1 MSAEVPE
8 VHSPAVQSAVRKIFR
23 RVVPLFFVMFV
34 ANYMDRVNLGF
45 AQDELR
51 ADVGLSAAAFGLGA
65 GIFFIAYAIFEVP
78 SNMLMERFGAKVW
91 LTRIMISWGV
101 VATAMAFV
109 DSVEMFYA
117 LRFLLGV
124 AEAGFFPAV
133 IYYFSRW
140 LPDSHR
146 GRATSIFLMGS
157 GTATV
162 IVGPVS
168 GALMELHGIWGHAGW
183 QWMFFIEGV
192 FSVVYRFLDS
202 GVEQA
207 TWLTDEE
214 KSGLVAAIDA
224 EQDERDARRGG
235 KAARVSRWKLLADPQ
250 MLLFLWIYFAINVA
264 LYAVT
269 FWLPSIVDDIGGVS
283 DFQVGLLTAV
293 PWLCALAALFVSGRV
308 SDRIGRRRPV
318 LVVLLL
324 LGGCGTL
331 LAVFVSPW
339 VGLGALCLAAMG
351 FKPASPVFW
360 TIPQSYLDARAAA
373 PGIALINS
381 IGNLGGFVAPTAFG
395 IIEDT
400 TGSTKGGLVGL
411 TVVGFLAALSVL
423 LVRGGGRNDRV
434 RTRPA
439 KAVAAPAPETT
450 PGAARTRSRVLPPPD
465 ATRPAPPHR
474 RWRGAH
480 WRGPH
485 HARERTV
492 TASTVST
499 DVPGATDVP
508 VMPAD
513 ERTHR
518 HVPPEGSHRHP
529 QVDPLAA
536 LRTPQDPPWDV
547 YLTGTVFLD
556 VIFTGL
562 DSAPVRGTESW
573 ARGMGRARAAS
584 PTWRPRWP
592 VSACAPRWPPPSA
605 TTTTATTAGTRSPRA
620 RASTCPRPAPCPAGT
635 RR

>member
-1 MSAEVPE
+1 M
-8 VHSPAVQSAVRKIFR
+8 HSPAVQSAVRKIFR

-109 DSVEMFYA
+109 NSVEMFYA

-162 IVGPVS
+162 IVGPIS
-168 GALMELHGIWGHAGW
+168 GALMEMHGIWGHAGW
-183 QWMFFIEGV
+183 QWMFFVEGV
-192 FSVVYRFLDS
+192 FSVVLGFVVYRFLDS

-224 EQDERDARRGG
+224 EQEERDARRGE

-293 PWLCALAALFVSGRV
+293 PWLCALVALFVSGRV
-308 SDRIGRRRPV
+308 SDRIGKRRPV

-395 IIEDT
+395 IIEDS

-434 RTRPA
+434 RARPA
-439 KAVAAPAPETT
+439 KAPVAPAPEST
-450 PGAARTRSRVLPPPD
+450 PGVARRADPG
-465 ATRPAPPHR
+465 PAP
-474 RWRGAH
+474 A
-480 WRGPH
+480 
-485 HARERTV
+485 
-492 TASTVST
+492 
-499 DVPGATDVP
+499 
-508 VMPAD
+508 
-513 ERTHR
+513 
-518 HVPPEGSHRHP
+518 
-529 QVDPLAA
+529 
-536 LRTPQDPPWDV
+536 
-547 YLTGTVFLD
+547 
-556 VIFTGL
+556 
-562 DSAPVRGTESW
+562 
-573 ARGMGRARAAS
+573 
-584 PTWRPRWP
+584 
-592 VSACAPRWPPPSA
+592 
-605 TTTTATTAGTRSPRA
+605 
-620 RASTCPRPAPCPAGT
+620 
-635 RR
+635 

>member
-1 MSAEVPE
+1 M
-8 VHSPAVQSAVRKIFR
+8 HSPAVQSAVRKIFR

-51 ADVGLSAAAFGLGA
+51 AGVGLSAAAFGLGA

-192 FSVVYRFLDS
+192 FSVVLGFVVYRFLDS

-235 KAARVSRWKLLADPQ
+235 KAAGVSRWKLLADPQ

-439 KAVAAPAPETT
+439 RAVAAPAPETT
-450 PGAARTRSRVLPPPD
+450 PGAARTAQPGP
-465 ATRPAPPHR
+465 ATA
-474 RWRGAH
+474 
-480 WRGPH
+480 
-485 HARERTV
+485 
-492 TASTVST
+492 
-499 DVPGATDVP
+499 
-508 VMPAD
+508 
-513 ERTHR
+513 
-518 HVPPEGSHRHP
+518 
-529 QVDPLAA
+529 
-536 LRTPQDPPWDV
+536 
-547 YLTGTVFLD
+547 
-556 VIFTGL
+556 
-562 DSAPVRGTESW
+562 
-573 ARGMGRARAAS
+573 
-584 PTWRPRWP
+584 
-592 VSACAPRWPPPSA
+592 
-605 TTTTATTAGTRSPRA
+605 
-620 RASTCPRPAPCPAGT
+620 
-635 RR
+635 

>member
-1 MSAEVPE
+1 
-8 VHSPAVQSAVRKIFR
+8 
-23 RVVPLFFVMFV
+23 MFV

-78 SNMLMERFGAKVW
+78 SNVLMERFGPKVW

-168 GALMELHGIWGHAGW
+168 GALMEMHGIWGHAGW

-192 FSVVYRFLDS
+192 FSVVLGFVVYRFLDS

-214 KSGLVAAIDA
+214 KAGLVAAIDA
-224 EQDERDARRGG
+224 EQAERDARRGG
-235 KAARVSRWKLLADPQ
+235 KAAKVSRWKLLADPQ

-293 PWLCALAALFVSGRV
+293 PWLCALVALFVSGRV
-308 SDRIGRRRPV
+308 SDRIGKRRPV

-324 LGGCGTL
+324 LGGSGTL

-439 KAVAAPAPETT
+439 RAAAAPAPETGA
-450 PGAARTRSRVLPPPD
+450 GAARTAHPGP
-465 ATRPAPPHR
+465 ATA
-474 RWRGAH
+474 
-480 WRGPH
+480 
-485 HARERTV
+485 
-492 TASTVST
+492 
-499 DVPGATDVP
+499 
-508 VMPAD
+508 
-513 ERTHR
+513 
-518 HVPPEGSHRHP
+518 
-529 QVDPLAA
+529 
-536 LRTPQDPPWDV
+536 
-547 YLTGTVFLD
+547 
-556 VIFTGL
+556 
-562 DSAPVRGTESW
+562 
-573 ARGMGRARAAS
+573 
-584 PTWRPRWP
+584 
-592 VSACAPRWPPPSA
+592 
-605 TTTTATTAGTRSPRA
+605 
-620 RASTCPRPAPCPAGT
+620 
-635 RR
+635 

>member
-1 MSAEVPE
+1 M
-8 VHSPAVQSAVRKIFR
+8 
-23 RVVPLFFVMFV
+23 VPLFFVMFV

-78 SNMLMERFGAKVW
+78 SNILMERYGAKVW

-109 DSVEMFYA
+109 NSVEMFYA

-146 GRATSIFLMGS
+146 GRATSVFLMGS

-168 GALMELHGIWGHAGW
+168 GALMEMHGLLGHAGW
-183 QWMFFIEGV
+183 QWMFFIEGI
-192 FSVVYRFLDS
+192 FSVVLGFVVYRFLDS
-202 GVEQA
+202 GIETA
-207 TWLTDEE
+207 AWLTDEE
-214 KSGLVAAIDA
+214 KSGLVAVIDA
-224 EQDERDARRGG
+224 EQAERETQRGTA
-235 KAARVSRWKLLADPQ
+235 KVSRWKLLADPQ

-269 FWLPSIVDDIGGVS
+269 FWLPSIVDDIGGLS
-283 DFQVGLLTAV
+283 SLQVGFLTAV
-293 PWLCALAALFVSGRV
+293 PWLCAIAAVYVSGRV
-308 SDRIGRRRPV
+308 SDRIGKRRPV
-318 LVVLLL
+318 LVTLLL

-331 LAVFVSPW
+331 LAVYVSPW
-339 VGLGALCLAAMG
+339 AGLGALCLAAVG

-434 RTRPA
+434 RERVGRQSGPA
-439 KAVAAPAPETT
+439 EAKTA
-450 PGAARTRSRVLPPPD
+450 PGAARS
-465 ATRPAPPHR
+465 AEAGAAPA
-474 RWRGAH
+474 
-480 WRGPH
+480 
-485 HARERTV
+485 
-492 TASTVST
+492 
-499 DVPGATDVP
+499 
-508 VMPAD
+508 
-513 ERTHR
+513 
-518 HVPPEGSHRHP
+518 
-529 QVDPLAA
+529 
-536 LRTPQDPPWDV
+536 
-547 YLTGTVFLD
+547 
-556 VIFTGL
+556 
-562 DSAPVRGTESW
+562 
-573 ARGMGRARAAS
+573 
-584 PTWRPRWP
+584 
-592 VSACAPRWPPPSA
+592 
-605 TTTTATTAGTRSPRA
+605 
-620 RASTCPRPAPCPAGT
+620 
-635 RR
+635 

>member
-1 MSAEVPE
+1 MSAAVSPE
-8 VHSPAVQSAVRKIFR
+8 VHPPAVQSAVRKIFR

-65 GIFFIAYAIFEVP
+65 GIFFIAYALFEVP
-78 SNMLMERFGAKVW
+78 SNILMERFGPKVW

-146 GRATSIFLMGS
+146 GRATSVFLMGS

-168 GALMELHGIWGHAGW
+168 GALLEMHGVWGHSGW
-183 QWMFFIEGV
+183 QWMFFVEGV
-192 FSVVYRFLDS
+192 FSVVLGFVVYRFLDS

-214 KSGLVAAIDA
+214 KTGLIAVIDA
-224 EQDERDARRGG
+224 EQDERDARRGE
-235 KAARVSRWKLLADPQ
+235 KAAQVSRWKLLADPQ

-269 FWLPSIVDDIGGVS
+269 FWLPSIVDDIGGLS
-283 DFQVGLLTAV
+283 DFQVGLLTSV
-293 PWLCALAALFVSGRV
+293 PWLCAIGALYVSGRI
-308 SDRIGRRRPV
+308 SDRIGKRRPV
-318 LVVLLL
+318 LITLLV

-339 VGLGALCLAAMG
+339 AGLGALCVAAMG

-395 IIEDT
+395 IIEDS
-400 TGSTKGGLVGL
+400 TGSTEGGLVGL

-439 KAVAAPAPETT
+439 GKPAATAPETT
-450 PGAARTRSRVLPPPD
+450 PGAARTTHPGP
-465 ATRPAPPHR
+465 ATA
-474 RWRGAH
+474 
-480 WRGPH
+480 
-485 HARERTV
+485 
-492 TASTVST
+492 
-499 DVPGATDVP
+499 
-508 VMPAD
+508 
-513 ERTHR
+513 
-518 HVPPEGSHRHP
+518 
-529 QVDPLAA
+529 
-536 LRTPQDPPWDV
+536 
-547 YLTGTVFLD
+547 
-556 VIFTGL
+556 
-562 DSAPVRGTESW
+562 
-573 ARGMGRARAAS
+573 
-584 PTWRPRWP
+584 
-592 VSACAPRWPPPSA
+592 
-605 TTTTATTAGTRSPRA
+605 
-620 RASTCPRPAPCPAGT
+620 
-635 RR
+635 

>member
-1 MSAEVPE
+1 MHP
-8 VHSPAVQSAVRKIFR
+8 PAVQSAVRKIFR

-65 GIFFIAYAIFEVP
+65 GIFFIAYALFEVP
-78 SNMLMERFGAKVW
+78 SNILMERFGPKVW

-146 GRATSIFLMGS
+146 GRATSVFLMGS

-168 GALMELHGIWGHAGW
+168 GALLEMHGVWGHSGW
-183 QWMFFIEGV
+183 QWMFFVEGV
-192 FSVVYRFLDS
+192 FSVVLGFVVYRFLDS

-214 KSGLVAAIDA
+214 KTGLIAVIDA
-224 EQDERDARRGG
+224 EQDERDARRGE
-235 KAARVSRWKLLADPQ
+235 KAAKVSRWKLLADPQ

-269 FWLPSIVDDIGGVS
+269 FWLPSIVDDIGGLS
-283 DFQVGLLTAV
+283 DFQVGLLTSV
-293 PWLCALAALFVSGRV
+293 PWLCAIGALYVSGRI
-308 SDRIGRRRPV
+308 SDRIGKRRPV
-318 LVVLLL
+318 LVTLLV

-339 VGLGALCLAAMG
+339 AGLGALCVAAMG

-434 RTRPA
+434 RARPA
-439 KAVAAPAPETT
+439 RTPAATAPETT
-450 PGAARTRSRVLPPPD
+450 PGAARTAHPG
-465 ATRPAPPHR
+465 PA
-474 RWRGAH
+474 
-480 WRGPH
+480 
-485 HARERTV
+485 
-492 TASTVST
+492 
-499 DVPGATDVP
+499 
-508 VMPAD
+508 
-513 ERTHR
+513 
-518 HVPPEGSHRHP
+518 
-529 QVDPLAA
+529 AA
-536 LRTPQDPPWDV
+536 
-547 YLTGTVFLD
+547 
-556 VIFTGL
+556 
-562 DSAPVRGTESW
+562 
-573 ARGMGRARAAS
+573 
-584 PTWRPRWP
+584 
-592 VSACAPRWPPPSA
+592 
-605 TTTTATTAGTRSPRA
+605 
-620 RASTCPRPAPCPAGT
+620 
-635 RR
+635 

>member
-1 MSAEVPE
+1 M
-8 VHSPAVQSAVRKIFR
+8 HSPAVQSAVRKIFR

-109 DSVEMFYA
+109 NSVEMFYA

-162 IVGPVS
+162 IVGPIS
-168 GALMELHGIWGHAGW
+168 GALMEMHGIWGHAGW
-183 QWMFFIEGV
+183 QWMFFVEGV
-192 FSVVYRFLDS
+192 FSVVLGFVIYRFLDS

-224 EQDERDARRGG
+224 EQEERDARRGE

-293 PWLCALAALFVSGRV
+293 PWLCALVALFVSGRV
-308 SDRIGRRRPV
+308 SDRIGKRRPV

-439 KAVAAPAPETT
+439 KAPAAPAPETT
-450 PGAARTRSRVLPPPD
+450 PGAARTAHPGP
-465 ATRPAPPHR
+465 ATA
-474 RWRGAH
+474 
-480 WRGPH
+480 
-485 HARERTV
+485 
-492 TASTVST
+492 
-499 DVPGATDVP
+499 
-508 VMPAD
+508 
-513 ERTHR
+513 
-518 HVPPEGSHRHP
+518 
-529 QVDPLAA
+529 
-536 LRTPQDPPWDV
+536 
-547 YLTGTVFLD
+547 
-556 VIFTGL
+556 
-562 DSAPVRGTESW
+562 
-573 ARGMGRARAAS
+573 
-584 PTWRPRWP
+584 
-592 VSACAPRWPPPSA
+592 
-605 TTTTATTAGTRSPRA
+605 
-620 RASTCPRPAPCPAGT
+620 
-635 RR
+635 

>member
-1 MSAEVPE
+1 MSAAVPE
-8 VHSPAVQSAVRKIFR
+8 AHPPAVQSAVRKIFR

-65 GIFFIAYAIFEVP
+65 GIFFIAYALFEVP
-78 SNMLMERFGAKVW
+78 SNILMERFGAKVW

-146 GRATSIFLMGS
+146 GRATSVFLMGS

-168 GALMELHGIWGHAGW
+168 GALLEMHGVWGHSGW
-183 QWMFFIEGV
+183 QWMFFVEGV
-192 FSVVYRFLDS
+192 FSVVLGFVVYRFLDS

-214 KSGLVAAIDA
+214 KTGLIAVIDA
-224 EQDERDARRGG
+224 EQDERDARRGE
-235 KAARVSRWKLLADPQ
+235 KAAKVSRWKLLADPQ

-269 FWLPSIVDDIGGVS
+269 FWLPSIVDDIGGLS
-283 DFQVGLLTAV
+283 DFQVGLLTSV
-293 PWLCALAALFVSGRV
+293 PWLCAIGALYVSGRI
-308 SDRIGRRRPV
+308 SDRIGKRRPV
-318 LVVLLL
+318 LITLLV

-339 VGLGALCLAAMG
+339 AGLGALCVAAMG

-395 IIEDT
+395 IIEDS
-400 TGSTKGGLVGL
+400 TGSTEGGLVGL

-439 KAVAAPAPETT
+439 RKPAGTAPETT
-450 PGAARTRSRVLPPPD
+450 PGAARTSHPGP
-465 ATRPAPPHR
+465 ATA
-474 RWRGAH
+474 
-480 WRGPH
+480 
-485 HARERTV
+485 
-492 TASTVST
+492 
-499 DVPGATDVP
+499 
-508 VMPAD
+508 
-513 ERTHR
+513 
-518 HVPPEGSHRHP
+518 
-529 QVDPLAA
+529 
-536 LRTPQDPPWDV
+536 
-547 YLTGTVFLD
+547 
-556 VIFTGL
+556 
-562 DSAPVRGTESW
+562 
-573 ARGMGRARAAS
+573 
-584 PTWRPRWP
+584 
-592 VSACAPRWPPPSA
+592 
-605 TTTTATTAGTRSPRA
+605 
-620 RASTCPRPAPCPAGT
+620 
-635 RR
+635 

>member
-1 MSAEVPE
+1 M
-8 VHSPAVQSAVRKIFR
+8 
-23 RVVPLFFVMFV
+23 VPLFFVMFV

-45 AQDELR
+45 AQDQLR

-109 DSVEMFYA
+109 NSPGMFYA

-146 GRATSIFLMGS
+146 GRATSVFLMGS

-168 GALMELHGIWGHAGW
+168 GALLEMHGLWGHSGW
-183 QWMFFIEGV
+183 QWMFFVEGV
-192 FSVVYRFLDS
+192 FSVVLGFVVYRYLDS
-202 GVEQA
+202 GIEQA

-214 KSGLVAAIDA
+214 KAGLVSTIDA
-224 EQDERDARRGG
+224 EQDARDAQRGT
-235 KAARVSRWKLLADPQ
+235 KARVSRWKLLADPQ

-269 FWLPSIVDDIGGVS
+269 FWLPSIVDDIGGLS
-283 DFQVGLLTAV
+283 DLQVGFLTSV
-293 PWLCALAALFVSGRV
+293 PWICAIAAVYVSGRI
-308 SDRIGRRRPV
+308 SDRIGKRRPV

-324 LGGCGTL
+324 IGGCGTL
-331 LAVFVSPW
+331 LAVFASPW
-339 VGLGALCLAAMG
+339 VGLGALCLAAVG

-434 RTRPA
+434 RVRTSKGA
-439 KAVAAPAPETT
+439 AAPAPEEGA
-450 PGAARTRSRVLPPPD
+450 PGTARTVQVEP
-465 ATRPAPPHR
+465 
-474 RWRGAH
+474 G
-480 WRGPH
+480 
-485 HARERTV
+485 
-492 TASTVST
+492 TA
-499 DVPGATDVP
+499 
-508 VMPAD
+508 
-513 ERTHR
+513 
-518 HVPPEGSHRHP
+518 
-529 QVDPLAA
+529 
-536 LRTPQDPPWDV
+536 
-547 YLTGTVFLD
+547 
-556 VIFTGL
+556 
-562 DSAPVRGTESW
+562 
-573 ARGMGRARAAS
+573 
-584 PTWRPRWP
+584 
-592 VSACAPRWPPPSA
+592 
-605 TTTTATTAGTRSPRA
+605 
-620 RASTCPRPAPCPAGT
+620 
-635 RR
+635 

>member
-1 MSAEVPE
+1 M
-8 VHSPAVQSAVRKIFR
+8 
-23 RVVPLFFVMFV
+23 VPLFFVMFV

-65 GIFFIAYAIFEVP
+65 GVFFIAYAIFEVP

-109 DSVEMFYA
+109 NSVEMFYA
-117 LRFLLGV
+117 LRFLLGA

-146 GRATSIFLMGS
+146 GRATSVFLMGS

-168 GALMELHGIWGHAGW
+168 GALMEMHGVWGHAGW

-192 FSVVYRFLDS
+192 FSVVLGFVVYRFLDS
-202 GVEQA
+202 SVESA

-214 KSGLVAAIDA
+214 KAGLTAVIDA
-224 EQDERDARRGG
+224 EQAARETTRGT
-235 KAARVSRWKLLADPQ
+235 ARVSRWKLLADPQ

-283 DFQVGLLTAV
+283 DFQVGLLTSV
-293 PWLCALAALFVSGRV
+293 PWLCAIAAVYVSGRV
-308 SDRIGRRRPV
+308 SDRIGKRRPV
-318 LVVLLL
+318 LVTLLV

-339 VGLGALCLAAMG
+339 AGLGALCLAAMG

-395 IIEDT
+395 IIEDA

-434 RTRPA
+434 RTGRA
-439 KAVAAPAPETT
+439 QAPAAGT
-450 PGAARTRSRVLPPPD
+450 PDTAPGTART
-465 ATRPAPPHR
+465 
-474 RWRGAH
+474 GQQ
-480 WRGPH
+480 G
-485 HARERTV
+485 
-492 TASTVST
+492 TA
-499 DVPGATDVP
+499 
-508 VMPAD
+508 
-513 ERTHR
+513 
-518 HVPPEGSHRHP
+518 
-529 QVDPLAA
+529 AA
-536 LRTPQDPPWDV
+536 
-547 YLTGTVFLD
+547 
-556 VIFTGL
+556 
-562 DSAPVRGTESW
+562 
-573 ARGMGRARAAS
+573 
-584 PTWRPRWP
+584 
-592 VSACAPRWPPPSA
+592 
-605 TTTTATTAGTRSPRA
+605 
-620 RASTCPRPAPCPAGT
+620 
-635 RR
+635 

>member
-1 MSAEVPE
+1 M
-8 VHSPAVQSAVRKIFR
+8 HSPAVQSAVRKIFR

-51 ADVGLSAAAFGLGA
+51 TDVGLSAAAFGLGA

-162 IVGPVS
+162 IVGPIS
-168 GALMELHGIWGHAGW
+168 GALMEMHGIWGHAGW

-192 FSVVYRFLDS
+192 FSVVLGFVVYRFLDS

-224 EQDERDARRGG
+224 EQDERDARRGE

-293 PWLCALAALFVSGRV
+293 PWLCALVALFVSGRV
-308 SDRIGRRRPV
+308 SDRIGKRRPV

-434 RTRPA
+434 RTRPER
-439 KAVAAPAPETT
+439 AVAAPAPETT
-450 PGAARTRSRVLPPPD
+450 PGAARTAQPGP
-465 ATRPAPPHR
+465 ATA
-474 RWRGAH
+474 
-480 WRGPH
+480 
-485 HARERTV
+485 
-492 TASTVST
+492 
-499 DVPGATDVP
+499 
-508 VMPAD
+508 
-513 ERTHR
+513 
-518 HVPPEGSHRHP
+518 
-529 QVDPLAA
+529 
-536 LRTPQDPPWDV
+536 
-547 YLTGTVFLD
+547 
-556 VIFTGL
+556 
-562 DSAPVRGTESW
+562 
-573 ARGMGRARAAS
+573 
-584 PTWRPRWP
+584 
-592 VSACAPRWPPPSA
+592 
-605 TTTTATTAGTRSPRA
+605 
-620 RASTCPRPAPCPAGT
+620 
-635 RR
+635 

>member
-1 MSAEVPE
+1 
-8 VHSPAVQSAVRKIFR
+8 
-23 RVVPLFFVMFV
+23 MFV

-45 AQDELR
+45 AQDQLR

-78 SNMLMERFGAKVW
+78 SNMMMERFGAKVW

-109 DSVEMFYA
+109 NSPGMFYA

-146 GRATSIFLMGS
+146 GRATSVFLMGS

-168 GALMELHGIWGHAGW
+168 GALLEMHGLWGHSGW
-183 QWMFFIEGV
+183 QWMFFVEGV
-192 FSVVYRFLDS
+192 FSVVLGFVVYRYLDS
-202 GVEQA
+202 SIEKA

-214 KSGLVAAIDA
+214 KAGLVATIDA
-224 EQDERDARRGG
+224 EQDARDAQRGSR
-235 KAARVSRWKLLADPQ
+235 ARVSRWKLLADPQ

-269 FWLPSIVDDIGGVS
+269 FWLPSIVDDIGGLN
-283 DFQVGLLTAV
+283 DLQVGLLTSV
-293 PWLCALAALFVSGRV
+293 PWICAILAVYVSGRI
-308 SDRIGRRRPV
+308 SDRIGKRRPV

-324 LGGCGTL
+324 VGGCGTL

-339 VGLGALCLAAMG
+339 VGLGALCLAAVG

-411 TVVGFLAALSVL
+411 TVVGFLAAVSVL
-423 LVRGGGRNDRV
+423 LVRGGGRNDRARV
-434 RTRPA
+434 RTA
-439 KAVAAPAPETT
+439 KGAAAPSPEAAPGTAMAVQAG
-450 PGAARTRSRVLPPPD
+450 PG
-465 ATRPAPPHR
+465 
-474 RWRGAH
+474 
-480 WRGPH
+480 
-485 HARERTV
+485 
-492 TASTVST
+492 TA
-499 DVPGATDVP
+499 
-508 VMPAD
+508 
-513 ERTHR
+513 
-518 HVPPEGSHRHP
+518 
-529 QVDPLAA
+529 
-536 LRTPQDPPWDV
+536 
-547 YLTGTVFLD
+547 
-556 VIFTGL
+556 
-562 DSAPVRGTESW
+562 
-573 ARGMGRARAAS
+573 
-584 PTWRPRWP
+584 
-592 VSACAPRWPPPSA
+592 
-605 TTTTATTAGTRSPRA
+605 
-620 RASTCPRPAPCPAGT
+620 
-635 RR
+635 

>member
-1 MSAEVPE
+1 M
-8 VHSPAVQSAVRKIFR
+8 HSPAVQSAVRKIFR

-65 GIFFIAYAIFEVP
+65 GVFFIAYAIFEVP
-78 SNMLMERFGAKVW
+78 SNILMERFGAKVW

-109 DSVEMFYA
+109 NSVEMFYA

-146 GRATSIFLMGS
+146 GRATSVFLMGS

-162 IVGPVS
+162 IVGPIS
-168 GALMELHGIWGHAGW
+168 GALMEMHGIWGHAGW
-183 QWMFFIEGV
+183 QWMFFIEGI
-192 FSVVYRFLDS
+192 FSVVLGFVVYRFLDS
-202 GVEQA
+202 GIEQA
-207 TWLTDEE
+207 AWLTDEE
-214 KSGLVAAIDA
+214 KTGLVAAIDA
-224 EQDERDARRGG
+224 EQEERDARRGG
-235 KAARVSRWKLLADPQ
+235 GAAKVSRWKLLADPQ

-293 PWLCALAALFVSGRV
+293 PWLCALVALFVSGRI
-308 SDRIGRRRPV
+308 SDRIGKRRPV
-318 LVVLLL
+318 LAVLLL

-400 TGSTKGGLVGL
+400 TGSTEGGLVGL

-450 PGAARTRSRVLPPPD
+450 PGV
-465 ATRPAPPHR
+465 
-474 RWRGAH
+474 
-480 WRGPH
+480 
-485 HARERTV
+485 
-492 TASTVST
+492 
-499 DVPGATDVP
+499 
-508 VMPAD
+508 
-513 ERTHR
+513 
-518 HVPPEGSHRHP
+518 
-529 QVDPLAA
+529 
-536 LRTPQDPPWDV
+536 
-547 YLTGTVFLD
+547 
-556 VIFTGL
+556 
-562 DSAPVRGTESW
+562 
-573 ARGMGRARAAS
+573 ARAVH
-584 PTWRPRWP
+584 PGP
-592 VSACAPRWPPPSA
+592 A
-605 TTTTATTAGTRSPRA
+605 TT
-620 RASTCPRPAPCPAGT
+620 
-635 RR
+635 

>member
-1 MSAEVPE
+1 M
-8 VHSPAVQSAVRKIFR
+8 HSPAAQSAVRKIFR

-192 FSVVYRFLDS
+192 FSVVLGFVVYRFLDS

-235 KAARVSRWKLLADPQ
+235 KAAAVSRWKLLADPQ

-439 KAVAAPAPETT
+439 RAVAAPAPETT
-450 PGAARTRSRVLPPPD
+450 PGAARTAQPGP
-465 ATRPAPPHR
+465 ATA
-474 RWRGAH
+474 
-480 WRGPH
+480 
-485 HARERTV
+485 
-492 TASTVST
+492 
-499 DVPGATDVP
+499 
-508 VMPAD
+508 
-513 ERTHR
+513 
-518 HVPPEGSHRHP
+518 
-529 QVDPLAA
+529 
-536 LRTPQDPPWDV
+536 
-547 YLTGTVFLD
+547 
-556 VIFTGL
+556 
-562 DSAPVRGTESW
+562 
-573 ARGMGRARAAS
+573 
-584 PTWRPRWP
+584 
-592 VSACAPRWPPPSA
+592 
-605 TTTTATTAGTRSPRA
+605 
-620 RASTCPRPAPCPAGT
+620 
-635 RR
+635 

>member
-1 MSAEVPE
+1 MSAVPSP
-8 VHSPAVQSAVRKIFR
+8 HAPHPPAVESAIRKIFR

-65 GIFFIAYAIFEVP
+65 GIFFIAYALFEVP
-78 SNMLMERFGAKVW
+78 SNILMERFGPKVW

-168 GALMELHGIWGHAGW
+168 GALMEMHGIWGHAGW
-183 QWMFFIEGV
+183 QWMFFIEGI
-192 FSVVYRFLDS
+192 FSVVLGFVVYRFLDS
-202 GVEQA
+202 GIEKA
-207 TWLTDEE
+207 EWLTDEE
-214 KSGLVAAIDA
+214 KTGLVAVIDA
-224 EQDERDARRGG
+224 EQEARDAQRGTS
-235 KAARVSRWKLLADPQ
+235 AHVSRWRLLADPQ

-269 FWLPSIVDDIGGVS
+269 FWLPSIVDDIGGLS
-283 DFQVGLLTAV
+283 SFEVGLLTSV
-293 PWLCALAALFVSGRV
+293 PWLCAIAAVYVSGRV
-308 SDRIGRRRPV
+308 SDRIGKRRPV
-318 LVVLLL
+318 LITLLV

-339 VGLGALCLAAMG
+339 AGLGALCLAAMG

-400 TGSTKGGLVGL
+400 TGSTKAGLVGL

-434 RTRPA
+434 RARPA
-439 KAVAAPAPETT
+439 KAPAVPPAPASGAT
-450 PGAARTRSRVLPPPD
+450 PGAARTTHPGP
-465 ATRPAPPHR
+465 ATA
-474 RWRGAH
+474 
-480 WRGPH
+480 
-485 HARERTV
+485 
-492 TASTVST
+492 
-499 DVPGATDVP
+499 
-508 VMPAD
+508 
-513 ERTHR
+513 
-518 HVPPEGSHRHP
+518 
-529 QVDPLAA
+529 
-536 LRTPQDPPWDV
+536 
-547 YLTGTVFLD
+547 
-556 VIFTGL
+556 
-562 DSAPVRGTESW
+562 
-573 ARGMGRARAAS
+573 
-584 PTWRPRWP
+584 
-592 VSACAPRWPPPSA
+592 
-605 TTTTATTAGTRSPRA
+605 
-620 RASTCPRPAPCPAGT
+620 
-635 RR
+635 

>member
-1 MSAEVPE
+1 M
-8 VHSPAVQSAVRKIFR
+8 HSPAVQSAVRKIFR

-78 SNMLMERFGAKVW
+78 SNMLLERFGAKVW

-162 IVGPVS
+162 IVGPIS
-168 GALMELHGIWGHAGW
+168 GALMEMHGIWGHAGW
-183 QWMFFIEGV
+183 QWMFFVEGV
-192 FSVVYRFLDS
+192 FSVVLGFVVYRFLDS

-214 KSGLVAAIDA
+214 KTGLVAAIDA
-224 EQDERDARRGG
+224 EQEERDARRGG

-293 PWLCALAALFVSGRV
+293 PWLCALVALFVSGRI
-308 SDRIGRRRPV
+308 SDRIGKRRPV

-339 VGLGALCLAAMG
+339 IGLGALCLAAMG

-439 KAVAAPAPETT
+439 RAAAAPAPETG
-450 PGAARTRSRVLPPPD
+450 PGAARTAHQGP
-465 ATRPAPPHR
+465 ATA
-474 RWRGAH
+474 
-480 WRGPH
+480 
-485 HARERTV
+485 
-492 TASTVST
+492 
-499 DVPGATDVP
+499 
-508 VMPAD
+508 
-513 ERTHR
+513 
-518 HVPPEGSHRHP
+518 
-529 QVDPLAA
+529 
-536 LRTPQDPPWDV
+536 
-547 YLTGTVFLD
+547 
-556 VIFTGL
+556 
-562 DSAPVRGTESW
+562 
-573 ARGMGRARAAS
+573 
-584 PTWRPRWP
+584 
-592 VSACAPRWPPPSA
+592 
-605 TTTTATTAGTRSPRA
+605 
-620 RASTCPRPAPCPAGT
+620 
-635 RR
+635 

>member
-1 MSAEVPE
+1 M
-8 VHSPAVQSAVRKIFR
+8 HSPAVQSAVRKIFR

-109 DSVEMFYA
+109 NSVEMFYA

-162 IVGPVS
+162 IVGPIS
-168 GALMELHGIWGHAGW
+168 GALMEMHGIWGHAGW
-183 QWMFFIEGV
+183 QWMFFVEGV
-192 FSVVYRFLDS
+192 FSVVLGFVVYRFLDS

-224 EQDERDARRGG
+224 EQEERDARRGE

-293 PWLCALAALFVSGRV
+293 PWLCALVALFVSGRV
-308 SDRIGRRRPV
+308 SDRIGKRRPV

-439 KAVAAPAPETT
+439 KAPAAPAPETT
-450 PGAARTRSRVLPPPD
+450 PGAARTAHPGP
-465 ATRPAPPHR
+465 ATA
-474 RWRGAH
+474 
-480 WRGPH
+480 
-485 HARERTV
+485 
-492 TASTVST
+492 
-499 DVPGATDVP
+499 
-508 VMPAD
+508 
-513 ERTHR
+513 
-518 HVPPEGSHRHP
+518 
-529 QVDPLAA
+529 
-536 LRTPQDPPWDV
+536 
-547 YLTGTVFLD
+547 
-556 VIFTGL
+556 
-562 DSAPVRGTESW
+562 
-573 ARGMGRARAAS
+573 
-584 PTWRPRWP
+584 
-592 VSACAPRWPPPSA
+592 
-605 TTTTATTAGTRSPRA
+605 
-620 RASTCPRPAPCPAGT
+620 
-635 RR
+635 

>member
-1 MSAEVPE
+1 MHP
-8 VHSPAVQSAVRKIFR
+8 PAVQSAVHKIFR

-51 ADVGLSAAAFGLGA
+51 ADVGLSGAAFGLGA
-65 GIFFIAYAIFEVP
+65 GIFFIAYALFEVP
-78 SNMLMERFGAKVW
+78 SNILMERFGPKVW

-146 GRATSIFLMGS
+146 GRATSVFLMGS

-162 IVGPVS
+162 VVGPVS
-168 GALMELHGIWGHAGW
+168 GALLEMHGIWGHSGW
-183 QWMFFIEGV
+183 QWMFFVEGV
-192 FSVVYRFLDS
+192 FSVVLGFVVYRFLDS

-207 TWLTDEE
+207 TWLTDDE
-214 KSGLVAAIDA
+214 KTGLIAVIDA
-224 EQDERDARRGG
+224 EQDERDARRGA
-235 KAARVSRWKLLADPQ
+235 KSAKVSRWKLLADPQ
-250 MLLFLWIYFAINVA
+250 MLLFLWIYFAVNVA

-269 FWLPSIVDDIGGVS
+269 FWLPSIVDDIGGLS
-283 DFQVGLLTAV
+283 DFQVGLLTSV
-293 PWLCALAALFVSGRV
+293 PWLCAIGALYVSGRI
-308 SDRIGRRRPV
+308 SDRIGKRRPV
-318 LVVLLL
+318 LVTLLL

-339 VGLGALCLAAMG
+339 AGLGALCVAAMG

-434 RTRPA
+434 RGRTARTPA
-439 KAVAAPAPETT
+439 ATSPETA
-450 PGAARTRSRVLPPPD
+450 PGAARS
-465 ATRPAPPHR
+465 ARP
-474 RWRGAH
+474 
-480 WRGPH
+480 GP
-485 HARERTV
+485 
-492 TASTVST
+492 
-499 DVPGATDVP
+499 
-508 VMPAD
+508 
-513 ERTHR
+513 
-518 HVPPEGSHRHP
+518 
-529 QVDPLAA
+529 AA
-536 LRTPQDPPWDV
+536 
-547 YLTGTVFLD
+547 
-556 VIFTGL
+556 
-562 DSAPVRGTESW
+562 A
-573 ARGMGRARAAS
+573 
-584 PTWRPRWP
+584 
-592 VSACAPRWPPPSA
+592 
-605 TTTTATTAGTRSPRA
+605 
-620 RASTCPRPAPCPAGT
+620 
-635 RR
+635 

>member
-1 MSAEVPE
+1 M
-8 VHSPAVQSAVRKIFR
+8 
-23 RVVPLFFVMFV
+23 VPLFFVMFV

-78 SNMLMERFGAKVW
+78 SNILMERYGPKVW

-168 GALMELHGIWGHAGW
+168 GALMEMHGIWGHAGW
-183 QWMFFIEGV
+183 QWMFFIEGI
-192 FSVVYRFLDS
+192 FSVVLGFVVYRFLDS
-202 GVEQA
+202 GIEKA
-207 TWLTDEE
+207 DWLTEEE
-214 KSGLVAAIDA
+214 KTGLVAVIDA
-224 EQDERDARRGG
+224 EQEARDAQRGTAG
-235 KAARVSRWKLLADPQ
+235 AVSRWKLLADPQ

-269 FWLPSIVDDIGGVS
+269 FWLPSIVDDIGGLS
-283 DFQVGLLTAV
+283 SFEVGLLTSV
-293 PWLCALAALFVSGRV
+293 PWLCAIAAVYVSGRL
-308 SDRIGRRRPV
+308 SDRIGKRRPV
-318 LVVLLL
+318 LITLLV

-339 VGLGALCLAAMG
+339 AGLGALCLAAVG
-351 FKPASPVFW
+351 FKPASPIFW

-400 TGSTKGGLVGL
+400 TGSTRAGLVGL

-434 RTRPA
+434 RTRATPA
-439 KAVAAPAPETT
+439 PAAAPAPETS
-450 PGAARTRSRVLPPPD
+450 PGAARNALPGT
-465 ATRPAPPHR
+465 APA
-474 RWRGAH
+474 
-480 WRGPH
+480 
-485 HARERTV
+485 
-492 TASTVST
+492 
-499 DVPGATDVP
+499 
-508 VMPAD
+508 
-513 ERTHR
+513 
-518 HVPPEGSHRHP
+518 
-529 QVDPLAA
+529 
-536 LRTPQDPPWDV
+536 
-547 YLTGTVFLD
+547 
-556 VIFTGL
+556 
-562 DSAPVRGTESW
+562 
-573 ARGMGRARAAS
+573 
-584 PTWRPRWP
+584 
-592 VSACAPRWPPPSA
+592 
-605 TTTTATTAGTRSPRA
+605 
-620 RASTCPRPAPCPAGT
+620 
-635 RR
+635 

>member
-1 MSAEVPE
+1 M
-8 VHSPAVQSAVRKIFR
+8 HSPAVQSAVRKIFR

-192 FSVVYRFLDS
+192 FSVVLGFVVYRFLDS

-439 KAVAAPAPETT
+439 KAVAAPEPETT
-450 PGAARTRSRVLPPPD
+450 PGAARTAQPGP
-465 ATRPAPPHR
+465 ATA
-474 RWRGAH
+474 
-480 WRGPH
+480 
-485 HARERTV
+485 
-492 TASTVST
+492 
-499 DVPGATDVP
+499 
-508 VMPAD
+508 
-513 ERTHR
+513 
-518 HVPPEGSHRHP
+518 
-529 QVDPLAA
+529 
-536 LRTPQDPPWDV
+536 
-547 YLTGTVFLD
+547 
-556 VIFTGL
+556 
-562 DSAPVRGTESW
+562 
-573 ARGMGRARAAS
+573 
-584 PTWRPRWP
+584 
-592 VSACAPRWPPPSA
+592 
-605 TTTTATTAGTRSPRA
+605 
-620 RASTCPRPAPCPAGT
+620 
-635 RR
+635 

>member
-1 MSAEVPE
+1 M
-8 VHSPAVQSAVRKIFR
+8 HSPAVQSAVRKIFR

-162 IVGPVS
+162 VVGPVS
-168 GALMELHGIWGHAGW
+168 GALMEMHGIWGHAGW

-192 FSVVYRFLDS
+192 FSVVLGFVVYRFLDS

-224 EQDERDARRGG
+224 EQDERDARRGE

-293 PWLCALAALFVSGRV
+293 PWLCALVALFVSGRV
-308 SDRIGRRRPV
+308 SDRIGKRRPV

-434 RTRPA
+434 RTRPDRA
-439 KAVAAPAPETT
+439 AAAPAPETT
-450 PGAARTRSRVLPPPD
+450 PGAARTAQPGP
-465 ATRPAPPHR
+465 ATA
-474 RWRGAH
+474 
-480 WRGPH
+480 
-485 HARERTV
+485 
-492 TASTVST
+492 
-499 DVPGATDVP
+499 
-508 VMPAD
+508 
-513 ERTHR
+513 
-518 HVPPEGSHRHP
+518 
-529 QVDPLAA
+529 
-536 LRTPQDPPWDV
+536 
-547 YLTGTVFLD
+547 
-556 VIFTGL
+556 
-562 DSAPVRGTESW
+562 
-573 ARGMGRARAAS
+573 
-584 PTWRPRWP
+584 
-592 VSACAPRWPPPSA
+592 
-605 TTTTATTAGTRSPRA
+605 
-620 RASTCPRPAPCPAGT
+620 
-635 RR
+635 

>member
-1 MSAEVPE
+1 M
-8 VHSPAVQSAVRKIFR
+8 
-23 RVVPLFFVMFV
+23 VPLFFVMFV

-45 AQDELR
+45 AQDQLR

-65 GIFFIAYAIFEVP
+65 GVFFIAYALFEVP

-109 DSVEMFYA
+109 NSPGMFYA

-146 GRATSIFLMGS
+146 GRATSVFLMGS

-168 GALMELHGIWGHAGW
+168 GALLEMHGLWGHSGW
-183 QWMFFIEGV
+183 QWMFFVEGV
-192 FSVVYRFLDS
+192 FSVVLGFVVYRYLDS
-202 GVEQA
+202 SIEQA

-214 KSGLVAAIDA
+214 KAGLVTAIDA
-224 EQDERDARRGG
+224 EQDARDAQRGTT
-235 KAARVSRWKLLADPQ
+235 ARVSRWKLLADPQ
-250 MLLFLWIYFAINVA
+250 MVLFLWIYFAINVA

-269 FWLPSIVDDIGGVS
+269 FWLPSIVDDIGGLS
-283 DFQVGLLTAV
+283 DLQVGFLTSV
-293 PWLCALAALFVSGRV
+293 PWICAIAAVYVSGRI
-308 SDRIGRRRPV
+308 SDRIGKRRPV

-324 LGGCGTL
+324 VGGCGTL
-331 LAVFVSPW
+331 LAVLVSPW
-339 VGLGALCLAAMG
+339 VGLGALCLAAVG

-434 RTRPA
+434 RVRTSKGA
-439 KAVAAPAPETT
+439 AAPAPEEA
-450 PGAARTRSRVLPPPD
+450 PGTARSV
-465 ATRPAPPHR
+465 RP
-474 RWRGAH
+474 G
-480 WRGPH
+480 
-485 HARERTV
+485 
-492 TASTVST
+492 
-499 DVPGATDVP
+499 
-508 VMPAD
+508 
-513 ERTHR
+513 
-518 HVPPEGSHRHP
+518 
-529 QVDPLAA
+529 
-536 LRTPQDPPWDV
+536 
-547 YLTGTVFLD
+547 TGT
-556 VIFTGL
+556 
-562 DSAPVRGTESW
+562 A
-573 ARGMGRARAAS
+573 
-584 PTWRPRWP
+584 
-592 VSACAPRWPPPSA
+592 
-605 TTTTATTAGTRSPRA
+605 
-620 RASTCPRPAPCPAGT
+620 
-635 RR
+635 

>member
-1 MSAEVPE
+1 MSAVPQVPE
-8 VHSPAVQSAVRKIFR
+8 VIHPPAVQSAIRKIFR

-65 GIFFIAYAIFEVP
+65 GIFFIAYALFEVP
-78 SNMLMERFGAKVW
+78 SNILMERYGPKVW

-109 DSVEMFYA
+109 NSVEMFYA

-168 GALMELHGIWGHAGW
+168 GALMEMHGIWGHAGW

-192 FSVVYRFLDS
+192 FSVVLGFVVYRFLDS
-202 GVEQA
+202 GIDKA
-207 TWLTDEE
+207 DWLTDEE
-214 KSGLVAAIDA
+214 KTGLVAVIDA
-224 EQDERDARRGG
+224 EQDARDAQRGTRG
-235 KAARVSRWKLLADPQ
+235 RASRWKMLADPQ

-269 FWLPSIVDDIGGVS
+269 FWLPSIVADIGGLS
-283 DFQVGLLTAV
+283 SFQVGLLTSV
-293 PWLCALAALFVSGRV
+293 PWLCAIAAVYLSGRV
-308 SDRIGRRRPV
+308 SDRIGKRRPV
-318 LVVLLL
+318 LMTLLV

-339 VGLGALCLAAMG
+339 AGLGALCLAAMG
-351 FKPASPVFW
+351 FKPASPIFW

-395 IIEDT
+395 IIEDS

-434 RTRPA
+434 RTSPS
-439 KAVAAPAPETT
+439 KAPTATAPGTT
-450 PGAARTRSRVLPPPD
+450 PGAART
-465 ATRPAPPHR
+465 
-474 RWRGAH
+474 AH
-480 WRGPH
+480 PGPS
-485 HARERTV
+485 
-492 TASTVST
+492 TA
-499 DVPGATDVP
+499 
-508 VMPAD
+508 
-513 ERTHR
+513 
-518 HVPPEGSHRHP
+518 
-529 QVDPLAA
+529 
-536 LRTPQDPPWDV
+536 
-547 YLTGTVFLD
+547 
-556 VIFTGL
+556 
-562 DSAPVRGTESW
+562 
-573 ARGMGRARAAS
+573 
-584 PTWRPRWP
+584 
-592 VSACAPRWPPPSA
+592 
-605 TTTTATTAGTRSPRA
+605 
-620 RASTCPRPAPCPAGT
+620 
-635 RR
+635 

>member
-1 MSAEVPE
+1 M
-8 VHSPAVQSAVRKIFR
+8 
-23 RVVPLFFVMFV
+23 VPLFFVMFV

-78 SNMLMERFGAKVW
+78 SNVLMERFGPKVW

-168 GALMELHGIWGHAGW
+168 GALMEMHGIWGHAGW

-192 FSVVYRFLDS
+192 FSVVLGFVVYRFLDS

-214 KSGLVAAIDA
+214 KAGLVAAIDA
-224 EQDERDARRGG
+224 EQAERDARRGG
-235 KAARVSRWKLLADPQ
+235 KAAKVSRWKLLADPQ

-293 PWLCALAALFVSGRV
+293 PWLCALVALFVSGRV
-308 SDRIGRRRPV
+308 SDRIGKRRPV

-324 LGGCGTL
+324 LGGSGTL

-439 KAVAAPAPETT
+439 RAAAAPAPETGA
-450 PGAARTRSRVLPPPD
+450 GAARTAHPGP
-465 ATRPAPPHR
+465 ATA
-474 RWRGAH
+474 
-480 WRGPH
+480 
-485 HARERTV
+485 
-492 TASTVST
+492 
-499 DVPGATDVP
+499 
-508 VMPAD
+508 
-513 ERTHR
+513 
-518 HVPPEGSHRHP
+518 
-529 QVDPLAA
+529 
-536 LRTPQDPPWDV
+536 
-547 YLTGTVFLD
+547 
-556 VIFTGL
+556 
-562 DSAPVRGTESW
+562 
-573 ARGMGRARAAS
+573 
-584 PTWRPRWP
+584 
-592 VSACAPRWPPPSA
+592 
-605 TTTTATTAGTRSPRA
+605 
-620 RASTCPRPAPCPAGT
+620 
-635 RR
+635 

>member
-1 MSAEVPE
+1 M
-8 VHSPAVQSAVRKIFR
+8 HSPAVQSAVRKIFR

-192 FSVVYRFLDS
+192 FSVVLGFVVYRFLDS

-235 KAARVSRWKLLADPQ
+235 KAAGVSRWKLLADPQ

-269 FWLPSIVDDIGGVS
+269 FWLPSIVADIGGVS

-439 KAVAAPAPETT
+439 KAVAAPEPETT
-450 PGAARTRSRVLPPPD
+450 PGAARTAQPGP
-465 ATRPAPPHR
+465 ATA
-474 RWRGAH
+474 
-480 WRGPH
+480 
-485 HARERTV
+485 
-492 TASTVST
+492 
-499 DVPGATDVP
+499 
-508 VMPAD
+508 
-513 ERTHR
+513 
-518 HVPPEGSHRHP
+518 
-529 QVDPLAA
+529 
-536 LRTPQDPPWDV
+536 
-547 YLTGTVFLD
+547 
-556 VIFTGL
+556 
-562 DSAPVRGTESW
+562 
-573 ARGMGRARAAS
+573 
-584 PTWRPRWP
+584 
-592 VSACAPRWPPPSA
+592 
-605 TTTTATTAGTRSPRA
+605 
-620 RASTCPRPAPCPAGT
+620 
-635 RR
+635 

>member
-1 MSAEVPE
+1 M
-8 VHSPAVQSAVRKIFR
+8 HSPAVQSAVRKIFR

-65 GIFFIAYAIFEVP
+65 GIFFVAYAIFEVP

-146 GRATSIFLMGS
+146 GRATSVFLMGS

-162 IVGPVS
+162 IVGPIS
-168 GALMELHGIWGHAGW
+168 GALMEMHGIWGHAGW

-192 FSVVYRFLDS
+192 FSVVLGFVVYRFLDS

-207 TWLTDEE
+207 AWLTDEE

-224 EQDERDARRGG
+224 EQDERDARRGE

-293 PWLCALAALFVSGRV
+293 PWLCALVALFVSGRV
-308 SDRIGRRRPV
+308 SDRIGKRRPV
-318 LVVLLL
+318 LVALLL

-439 KAVAAPAPETT
+439 GAAAAPAPETS
-450 PGAARTRSRVLPPPD
+450 PGAARTTHPGP
-465 ATRPAPPHR
+465 ATA
-474 RWRGAH
+474 
-480 WRGPH
+480 
-485 HARERTV
+485 
-492 TASTVST
+492 
-499 DVPGATDVP
+499 
-508 VMPAD
+508 
-513 ERTHR
+513 
-518 HVPPEGSHRHP
+518 
-529 QVDPLAA
+529 
-536 LRTPQDPPWDV
+536 
-547 YLTGTVFLD
+547 
-556 VIFTGL
+556 
-562 DSAPVRGTESW
+562 
-573 ARGMGRARAAS
+573 
-584 PTWRPRWP
+584 
-592 VSACAPRWPPPSA
+592 
-605 TTTTATTAGTRSPRA
+605 
-620 RASTCPRPAPCPAGT
+620 
-635 RR
+635 

>member
-1 MSAEVPE
+1 M
-8 VHSPAVQSAVRKIFR
+8 I
-23 RVVPLFFVMFV
+23 PLFFVMFV

-45 AQDELR
+45 AQDQLR

-78 SNMLMERFGAKVW
+78 SNMMMERFGAKVW

-109 DSVEMFYA
+109 NSPGMFYA

-146 GRATSIFLMGS
+146 GRATSVFLMGS

-168 GALMELHGIWGHAGW
+168 GALLEMHGLWGHSGW
-183 QWMFFIEGV
+183 QWMFFVEGV
-192 FSVVYRFLDS
+192 FSVVLGFVVYRYLDS
-202 GVEQA
+202 SIEKA

-214 KSGLVAAIDA
+214 KAGLVATIDA
-224 EQDERDARRGG
+224 EQDARDAQRGSR
-235 KAARVSRWKLLADPQ
+235 ARVSRWKLLADPQ

-269 FWLPSIVDDIGGVS
+269 FWLPSIVDDIGGLN
-283 DFQVGLLTAV
+283 DLQVGLLTSV
-293 PWLCALAALFVSGRV
+293 PWICAILAVYVSGRI
-308 SDRIGRRRPV
+308 SDRIGKRRPV

-324 LGGCGTL
+324 VGGCGTL

-339 VGLGALCLAAMG
+339 VGLGALCLAAVG

-411 TVVGFLAALSVL
+411 TVVGFLAAVSVL
-423 LVRGGGRNDRV
+423 LVRGGGRNDRARV
-434 RTRPA
+434 RTA
-439 KAVAAPAPETT
+439 KGAAAPSPEAAPGTAMAVQAG
-450 PGAARTRSRVLPPPD
+450 PG
-465 ATRPAPPHR
+465 
-474 RWRGAH
+474 
-480 WRGPH
+480 
-485 HARERTV
+485 
-492 TASTVST
+492 TA
-499 DVPGATDVP
+499 
-508 VMPAD
+508 
-513 ERTHR
+513 
-518 HVPPEGSHRHP
+518 
-529 QVDPLAA
+529 
-536 LRTPQDPPWDV
+536 
-547 YLTGTVFLD
+547 
-556 VIFTGL
+556 
-562 DSAPVRGTESW
+562 
-573 ARGMGRARAAS
+573 
-584 PTWRPRWP
+584 
-592 VSACAPRWPPPSA
+592 
-605 TTTTATTAGTRSPRA
+605 
-620 RASTCPRPAPCPAGT
+620 
-635 RR
+635 

>member
-1 MSAEVPE
+1 
-8 VHSPAVQSAVRKIFR
+8 
-23 RVVPLFFVMFV
+23 MFV

-65 GIFFIAYAIFEVP
+65 GIFFIAYALFEVP
-78 SNMLMERFGAKVW
+78 SNILMERYGPKVW

-162 IVGPVS
+162 VVGPVS
-168 GALMELHGIWGHAGW
+168 GALMEMHGIWGHAGW
-183 QWMFFIEGV
+183 QWMFFIEGI
-192 FSVVYRFLDS
+192 FSVVLGFVVYRFLDS
-202 GVEQA
+202 GIEKA
-207 TWLTDEE
+207 DWLTDEE
-214 KSGLVAAIDA
+214 KTGLVAVIDA
-224 EQDERDARRGG
+224 EQEARDAQRGTAG
-235 KAARVSRWKLLADPQ
+235 PVSRWKLLADPQ
-250 MLLFLWIYFAINVA
+250 MLLFVWIYFAINVA

-269 FWLPSIVDDIGGVS
+269 FWLPSIVDDIGGLS
-283 DFQVGLLTAV
+283 SFEVGLLTSV
-293 PWLCALAALFVSGRV
+293 PWLCAIAAVYVSGRL
-308 SDRIGRRRPV
+308 SDRIGKRRPV
-318 LVVLLL
+318 LITLLV

-339 VGLGALCLAAMG
+339 AGLGALCLAAMG
-351 FKPASPVFW
+351 FKPASPIFW

-400 TGSTKGGLVGL
+400 TGSTQAGLVGL

-434 RTRPA
+434 RTRATPA
-439 KAVAAPAPETT
+439 PAAASAPETS
-450 PGAARTRSRVLPPPD
+450 PGAARSGLPGT
-465 ATRPAPPHR
+465 APA
-474 RWRGAH
+474 
-480 WRGPH
+480 
-485 HARERTV
+485 
-492 TASTVST
+492 
-499 DVPGATDVP
+499 
-508 VMPAD
+508 
-513 ERTHR
+513 
-518 HVPPEGSHRHP
+518 
-529 QVDPLAA
+529 
-536 LRTPQDPPWDV
+536 
-547 YLTGTVFLD
+547 
-556 VIFTGL
+556 
-562 DSAPVRGTESW
+562 
-573 ARGMGRARAAS
+573 
-584 PTWRPRWP
+584 
-592 VSACAPRWPPPSA
+592 
-605 TTTTATTAGTRSPRA
+605 
-620 RASTCPRPAPCPAGT
+620 
-635 RR
+635 

>member
-1 MSAEVPE
+1 M
-8 VHSPAVQSAVRKIFR
+8 HSPAVQSAVRKIFR

-78 SNMLMERFGAKVW
+78 SNVLMERFGPKVW
-91 LTRIMISWGV
+91 LTRIMISWGA

-109 DSVEMFYA
+109 NSVEMFYA

-168 GALMELHGIWGHAGW
+168 GALMEMHGIWGHAGW

-192 FSVVYRFLDS
+192 FSVVLGFVVYRFLDS

-224 EQDERDARRGG
+224 EQEERDARRGG
-235 KAARVSRWKLLADPQ
+235 KAAKVSRWKLLADPQ

-293 PWLCALAALFVSGRV
+293 PWLCALVALFVSGRV
-308 SDRIGRRRPV
+308 SDRIGKRRPV

-324 LGGCGTL
+324 LGGSGTL

-439 KAVAAPAPETT
+439 GAAAAPAPETG
-450 PGAARTRSRVLPPPD
+450 PGAARTAHPGP
-465 ATRPAPPHR
+465 ATA
-474 RWRGAH
+474 
-480 WRGPH
+480 
-485 HARERTV
+485 
-492 TASTVST
+492 
-499 DVPGATDVP
+499 
-508 VMPAD
+508 
-513 ERTHR
+513 
-518 HVPPEGSHRHP
+518 
-529 QVDPLAA
+529 
-536 LRTPQDPPWDV
+536 
-547 YLTGTVFLD
+547 
-556 VIFTGL
+556 
-562 DSAPVRGTESW
+562 
-573 ARGMGRARAAS
+573 
-584 PTWRPRWP
+584 
-592 VSACAPRWPPPSA
+592 
-605 TTTTATTAGTRSPRA
+605 
-620 RASTCPRPAPCPAGT
+620 
-635 RR
+635 